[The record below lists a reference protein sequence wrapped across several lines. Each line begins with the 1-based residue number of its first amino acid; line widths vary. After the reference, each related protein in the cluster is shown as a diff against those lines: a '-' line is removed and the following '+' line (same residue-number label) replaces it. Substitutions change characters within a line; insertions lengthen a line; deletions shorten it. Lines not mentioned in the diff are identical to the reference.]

1 MASENKIVNKIVEVL
16 DSKKGDDIVV
26 LNVESLTTITD
37 YFVIATGN
45 NEKLVQALCDHVEEE
60 LSKIGVEHI
69 NKEGYRSGDWILIG
83 YNDVIVHIFKPEAR
97 DFYNLERVW
106 QDAIKVDVFDLLK

>member
-60 LSKIGVEHI
+60 LEKIGIEHI

-106 QDAIKVDVFDLLK
+106 QDAIRVDVSDLLK

>member
-1 MASENKIVNKIVEVL
+1 MASENKIVNKIVEII
-16 DSKKGDDIVV
+16 DSKKGEDIVV

-45 NEKLVQALCDHVEEE
+45 NEKHVQALCDYVEEE
-60 LSKIGVEHI
+60 MDKLGIEHI
-69 NKEGYRSGDWILIG
+69 NKEGYRSGEWILMG
-83 YNDVIVHIFKPEAR
+83 YPDIIVHIFKPEAR

-106 QDAIKVDVFDLLK
+106 QDAIPVDVSDLLK